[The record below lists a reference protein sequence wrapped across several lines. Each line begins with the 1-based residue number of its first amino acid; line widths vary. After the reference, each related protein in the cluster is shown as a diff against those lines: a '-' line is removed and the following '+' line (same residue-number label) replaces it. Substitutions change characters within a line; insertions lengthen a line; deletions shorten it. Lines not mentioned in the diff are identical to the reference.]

1 MSEDLEEGKRQR
13 FDSIIHGVMNEHRD
27 YKRMKTG
34 DSTWN
39 KVAKIMAKPSTRLM
53 LIEVPK
59 GVRKFMQRVIIIIV

>member
-1 MSEDLEEGKRQR
+1 MERPEKRQR
-13 FDSIIHGVMNEHRD
+13 FDSIIHGVLNDEVD

-39 KVAKIMAKPSTRLM
+39 KIDKMISKANTQIL

-59 GVRKFMQRVIIIIV
+59 GVRPIPLTC